1 MSPVRIKDHWREQR
15 IFERRSLFAGAAMA
29 LLALALV
36 GRLYLLQVSRHDYY
50 SALSQENRVRT
61 DPIAAARGLILD
73 RDGEVIASNQP
84 TFQLELIPD
93 EVPDLRGSLRR
104 LVRLGLLQADDIP
117 ELIRTIKSRR
127 TFDNV
132 PIRLHLSDEEVA
144 RFAVRRFEFPGI
156 DITPEEARWYP
167 EGSLAVH
174 AMGYVGTISE
184 KDLAHIDRAAYAGT
198 AVIGKTGVE
207 SAFEKQLHGANGF
220 RQILVDAQGRPV
232 QKPGVFA
239 RDLEMRGPTPG
250 EDAILSL
257 DLKVQKVAE
266 AALAGK
272 EGAVVAL
279 DPNSG
284 DVIALVSTPSFDPN
298 LFARGV
304 TEKQY
309 HDLEGDPYRPL
320 YDRSLRGEYSSGST
334 IKPGL
339 ALGALTDGVI
349 DPDKPVFCPGY
360 FHLPGGRHIWHDANH
375 ERHGAVNLDFAI
387 AQSCDVYFYGV
398 AHAMGIDRISAWLP
412 LLGFGRPTGIDIGGE
427 KPGLVP
433 SRAWKD
439 AHFANPANKVWFP
452 GETVNLGIGQGYFL
466 VTPLQLAHYVGILA
480 TRGHIWRPRL
490 VTGLRSP
497 DTGKIDWLPP
507 VYEGYLSN
515 ISADSWNRVIHGM
528 IGATTYTSPR
538 LGTAYWAMHGSV
550 YTIAGKTGTDQVVNE
565 AVTGN
570 LSEEHGFKNIKEQY
584 RDNAWFIA
592 FAPAEAPRIAV
603 AVIVEHAGFG
613 STGAAPVARKV
624 MDAYLLGPDG
634 KLLPAAPRGPY
645 SEPAG
650 LKPKVQPSLPTLPAP
665 ARPAPTQQQVA
676 ERASR
681 AEAASA
687 PSAQ

>member
-15 IFERRSLFAGAAMA
+15 IFDRRAIFAGAAMA
-29 LLALALV
+29 MLALALL
-36 GRLYLLQVSRHDYY
+36 GRLYLLQVIRHDYY

-61 DPIAAARGLILD
+61 DPIPAARGLIMD
-73 RDGEVIASNQP
+73 RYGEVIASNQP

-93 EVPDLRGSLRR
+93 EVPNLKRSLAR
-104 LVRLGLLQADDIP
+104 LVKLGLLQAEDLP

-144 RFAVRRFEFPGI
+144 RFAVRRYEFPGI
-156 DITPEEARWYP
+156 DITPREARWYP
-167 EGSLAVH
+167 EESLAVD

-207 SAFEKQLHGANGF
+207 AAFEKQLHGTNGF
-220 RQILVDAQGRPV
+220 RQTLVDAQGRPV

-239 RDLEMRGPTPG
+239 RDLEMKAPTPG
-250 EDAILSL
+250 DDVVLSL
-257 DLKVQKVAE
+257 DLKIQKVAE

-272 EGAVVAL
+272 EGAVVAI

-284 DVIALVSTPSFDPN
+284 DIIALVSSPGFDPN
-298 LFARGV
+298 LFARGI
-304 TEKQY
+304 TEKEY
-309 HDLEGDPYRPL
+309 AGLESDPNRPL
-320 YDRSLRGEYSSGST
+320 YDRALRGEYSSGST

-349 DPDKPVFCPGY
+349 DPDKPIFCPGY
-360 FHLPGGRHIWHDANH
+360 YRLPGRGGRPWHDAGH
-375 ERHGAVNLDFAI
+375 ERHGEVDLDHAI
-387 AQSCDVYFYGV
+387 ARSCDVYFYGV
-398 AHAMGIDRISAWLP
+398 AHEMGIDRISAWLP
-412 LLGFGRPTGIDIGGE
+412 LFGFGRPTGIDIGGE

-433 SRAWKD
+433 SRAWKA

-466 VTPLQLAHYVGILA
+466 VTPLQLAHYTGIIA
-480 TRGHIWRPRL
+480 TRGRIWRPRL

-497 DTGKIDWLPP
+497 DTGKIKWLPP
-507 VYEGYLSN
+507 VYEGDLSN
-515 ISADSWNRVIHGM
+515 ISADSWKRVIHGM
-528 IGATTYTSPR
+528 IGATTYPN
-538 LGTAYWAMHGSV
+538 GTAYYPMRGSL

-565 AVTGN
+565 SVTGN
-570 LSEEHGFKNIKEQY
+570 LGEDNGFSKIKEQY

-603 AVIVEHAGFG
+603 AVIVEHAGYG

-634 KLLPAAPRGPY
+634 KVLPAAPRGPY
-645 SEPAG
+645 SEPAD
-650 LKPKVQPSLPTLPAP
+650 LKPKVVPSLPALPAP
-665 ARPAPTQQQVA
+665 TSPATQQVA
-676 ERASR
+676 DRTRPEP
-681 AEAASA
+681 ASA
-687 PSAQ
+687 PPAE

>member
-1 MSPVRIKDHWREQR
+1 VSPVRIKDHWREQR
-15 IFERRSLFAGAAMA
+15 IFERRSLFAGAAML
-29 LLALALV
+29 LLALALL
-36 GRLYLLQVSRHDYY
+36 GRLYLLQVIRNDYY
-50 SALSQENRVRT
+50 AALSQENRVRT
-61 DPIAAARGLILD
+61 DPIPAARGLIMD
-73 RDGEVIASNQP
+73 RYGEVIASNQP

-93 EVPDLRGSLRR
+93 EVPDLGGSLHR
-104 LVRLGLLQADDIP
+104 LVKLGLLQADDVP

-144 RFAVRRFEFPGI
+144 RFAVRRFEFPGV

-167 EGSLAVH
+167 EGSLAVD

-184 KDLAHIDRAAYAGT
+184 KDLGHIDRAAYAGT

-207 SAFEKQLHGANGF
+207 GTFEKALHGTNGF
-220 RQILVDAQGRPV
+220 RQTLVDAQGRPV

-239 RDLEMRGPTPG
+239 RDLEVKAPIPG
-250 EDAILSL
+250 DDVILSL

-266 AALAGK
+266 AALAGQ

-279 DPNSG
+279 DPDSG
-284 DVIALVSTPSFDPN
+284 DVIALVSSPGFDPN
-298 LFARGV
+298 LFARGI
-304 TEKQY
+304 TEKEY
-309 HDLEGDPYRPL
+309 GSLEGDPNRPL
-320 YDRSLRGEYSSGST
+320 YDRALRGEYSSGST

-349 DPDKPVFCPGY
+349 DPDKSIFCPGY
-360 FHLPGGRHIWHDANH
+360 YHLPGGRHIWHDANH
-375 ERHGAVNLDFAI
+375 ERHGETDLDQAI
-387 AQSCDVYFYGV
+387 ARSCDVYFYGV

-412 LLGFGRPTGIDIGGE
+412 LFGFGRPTGIDIGGE

-433 SRAWKD
+433 SREWKE

-466 VTPLQLAHYVGILA
+466 VTPLQLAHYTSILA

-497 DTGKIDWLPP
+497 DTGKIEWLPP
-507 VYEGYLSN
+507 VYEGSLSN
-515 ISADSWNRVIHGM
+515 ISADSWKRVIHGM
-528 IGATTYTSPR
+528 IGATTYPN
-538 LGTAYWAMHGSV
+538 GTAYYPMRGSV

-565 AVTGN
+565 SVTGN
-570 LSEEHGFKNIKEQY
+570 LGEDNGFKKIKEQY

-592 FAPAEAPRIAV
+592 FAPADAPRIAI

-634 KLLPAAPRGPY
+634 KLLPAAPRGPD
-645 SEPAG
+645 SEPDD
-650 LKPKVQPSLPTLPAP
+650 LKPKMAPSLPALPAP
-665 ARPAPTQQQVA
+665 APPAPIQQ
-676 ERASR
+676 
-681 AEAASA
+681 AANSA
-687 PSAQ
+687 RPGGAAGAAPAQ

>member
-1 MSPVRIKDHWREQR
+1 MPPVRIKDHWREQR
-15 IFERRSLFAGAAMA
+15 IFDRRAIFAGAMMA
-29 LLALALV
+29 LLALALL
-36 GRLYLLQVSRHDYY
+36 GRLYLLQVVRHDYY

-61 DPIAAARGLILD
+61 DPIPAARGLILD
-73 RDGEVIASNQP
+73 RNGEVIASNQP

-93 EVPDLRGSLRR
+93 EVPNLTGSLHR
-104 LVRLGLLQADDIP
+104 LVKLGLLQAEDIP

-144 RFAVRRFEFPGI
+144 RFAVRRYEFPGV

-167 EGSLAVH
+167 EGSLAVD

-207 SAFEKQLHGANGF
+207 AAFEKQLHGNNGF

-239 RDLEMRGPTPG
+239 KDLEMKAPRPG
-250 EDAILSL
+250 DDVVLSL

-266 AALAGK
+266 AALAGQ
-272 EGAVVAL
+272 EGAIVAL

-284 DVIALVSTPSFDPN
+284 DIIALVSSPGFDPN
-298 LFARGV
+298 LFARGI
-304 TEKQY
+304 TEKEY
-309 HDLEGDPYRPL
+309 AGLEGDPDRPL
-320 YDRSLRGEYSSGST
+320 YDRALRGEYSSGST

-339 ALGALTDGVI
+339 ALGALTDGVLN
-349 DPDKPVFCPGY
+349 PDKPVFCPGWY
-360 FHLPGGRHIWHDANH
+360 HLPGARHIWHDANH
-375 ERHGAVNLDFAI
+375 EHHGAVSLDAAI
-387 AQSCDVYFYGV
+387 AESCDVYFYGV
-398 AHAMGIDRISAWLP
+398 AHEMGIDRISAWLP

-427 KPGLVP
+427 KPGIVP
-433 SRAWKD
+433 SRAWKE

-466 VTPLQLAHYVGILA
+466 VTPLQLAHYTSILA
-480 TRGHIWRPRL
+480 SRGRIGRPRL
-490 VTGLRSP
+490 VTGLRSA
-497 DTGKIDWLPP
+497 DTGRIEWLPP
-507 VYEGYLSN
+507 VYEGRLSN
-515 ISADSWNRVIHGM
+515 VSADSWNRVIHGM
-528 IGATTYTSPR
+528 IGATTYAR
-538 LGTAYWAMHGSV
+538 GTAYYPMRGTP
-550 YTIAGKTGTDQVVNE
+550 YTVAGKTGTDQVVNE

-603 AVIVEHAGFG
+603 AVIVEHAGWG

-634 KLLPAAPRGPY
+634 KVLPGPPRGPY
-645 SEPAG
+645 SEPAD
-650 LKPKVQPSLPTLPAP
+650 LKPKVVPSVPALPAP
-665 ARPAPTQQQVA
+665 GPPVATQQVA
-676 ERASR
+676 DRAR
-681 AEAASA
+681 PEPASA
-687 PSAQ
+687 PPAQ

>member
-15 IFERRSLFAGAAMA
+15 IFERRSLFAGAAMV
-29 LLALALV
+29 LLSLTLL
-36 GRLYLLQVSRHDYY
+36 GRLYLLQVARHDYY

-61 DPIAAARGLILD
+61 DPIPAARGLIMD

-84 TFQLELIPD
+84 TFELELIPD

-104 LVRLGLLQADDIP
+104 LARLGLLQADDIP

-127 TFDNV
+127 SFDDV

-144 RFAVRRFEFPGI
+144 RFAVRRYEFPGI
-156 DITPEEARWYP
+156 DIMPQEARWYP
-167 EGSLAVH
+167 EVSVAVD

-207 SAFEKQLHGANGF
+207 AAFEKQLHGTNGF

-239 RDLEMRGPTPG
+239 RDLEMKAPIPG
-250 EDAILSL
+250 DDVVLSL

-266 AALAGK
+266 AALAGQ

-284 DVIALVSTPSFDPN
+284 DIIALVSSPGFDPN
-298 LFARGV
+298 LFARGIN
-304 TEKQY
+304 ESQY
-309 HDLEGDPYRPL
+309 RALRDDPNRPL
-320 YDRSLRGEYSSGST
+320 YDRALRGEYSSGST
-334 IKPGL
+334 IKPAM

-349 DPDKPVFCPGY
+349 NPDKPVFCPGWY
-360 FHLPGGRHIWHDANH
+360 HLPGARHIWHDANH
-375 ERHGAVNLDFAI
+375 EHHGAVNLDLAI

-398 AHAMGIDRISAWLP
+398 AHEMGIDRISAWLP
-412 LLGFGRPTGIDIGGE
+412 LFGFGRPTGIDIGGE

-433 SRAWKD
+433 SRAWKE
-439 AHFANPANKVWFP
+439 AHFANPADKVWFP

-466 VTPLQLAHYVGILA
+466 VTPLQLAHYAGILA
-480 TRGHIWRPRL
+480 TRGRIWRPRL
-490 VTGLRSP
+490 VTGLRGP
-497 DTGKIDWLPP
+497 DNGKIAWLPP

-528 IGATTYTSPR
+528 IGATTYGPPR
-538 LGTAYWAMHGSV
+538 TGTAYWAMRGSP
-550 YTIAGKTGTDQVVNE
+550 YTIAGKTGTDQVVRE
-565 AVTGN
+565 SVTGN
-570 LSEEHGFKNIKEQY
+570 YTDDQLKKIKEQY

-603 AVIVEHAGFG
+603 AVIVEHAGWG
-613 STGAAPVARKV
+613 STSAAPVARKV

-634 KLLPAAPRGPY
+634 KLLPGAPRGRY
-645 SEPAG
+645 SEPTNI
-650 LKPKVQPSLPTLPAP
+650 KPRVEPSVPSV
-665 ARPAPTQQQVA
+665 PAPTP
-676 ERASR
+676 
-681 AEAASA
+681 SA
-687 PSAQ
+687 PVQQIADRARPDPANAPPAR

>member
-73 RDGEVIASNQP
+73 RNGEVIASNQP

-93 EVPDLRGSLRR
+93 EVPDLKGSLHR
-104 LVRLGLLQADDIP
+104 LVRLGLLQGDDIP

-144 RFAVRRFEFPGI
+144 RFAVRRFEFPGV

-167 EGSLAVH
+167 EGSLAVD

-207 SAFEKQLHGANGF
+207 SAFEKRLHGANGF

-239 RDLEMRGPTPG
+239 RDLEMKAPIPG
-250 EDAILSL
+250 DDTILSL

-279 DPNSG
+279 DPNTG
-284 DVIALVSTPSFDPN
+284 DVIALVSAPSFDPN
-298 LFARGV
+298 LFARGI

-309 HDLEGDPYRPL
+309 HDLESDPYRPL
-320 YDRSLRGEYSSGST
+320 YDRALRGEYSSGST

-349 DPDKPVFCPGY
+349 DPDKSIFCPGY

-398 AHAMGIDRISAWLP
+398 AHAMGIDRISEWLP
-412 LLGFGRPTGIDIGGE
+412 LLGFGRPTRIDIGGE

-433 SRAWKD
+433 SRAWKE
-439 AHFANPANKVWFP
+439 AHFANPANRVWFP

-466 VTPLQLAHYVGILA
+466 VTPLQLAHYVSILA

-613 STGAAPVARKV
+613 STGAAPLARKV

-650 LKPKVQPSLPTLPAP
+650 LKLKMLPSLPTLPAP
-665 ARPAPTQQQVA
+665 ARPAPTPQQVA
-676 ERASR
+676 EQASR
-681 AEAASA
+681 AETASA
-687 PSAQ
+687 HSAQ